1 MVDNSTNI
9 LSVLEI
15 LDSAFYM
22 ADYIK
27 RLWIE
32 GILPHYDDRLY
43 AVGY

>member
-15 LDSAFYM
+15 LDFAFYM

-32 GILPHYDDRLY
+32 GILLHYNDRLY
-43 AVGY
+43 GMGY